1 MLLLPCH
8 QRAVETTSDTVNGET
23 FFDFLRGTVIP
34 QMTPYDGVNPHSIL
48 VLDNCSVHHICEVRQ
63 LLRQAG
69 ILCWFLPPYSPDLNP
84 TEELFSWIKYYL
96 KRHDDL
102 LQSISDPTRG
112 H

>member
-1 MLLLPCH
+1 M
-8 QRAVETTSDTVNGET
+8 
-23 FFDFLRGTVIP
+23 
-34 QMTPYDGVNPHSIL
+34 NPHSIL

-84 TEELFSWIKYYL
+84 IEELFSWIKYYL

-102 LQSISDPTRG
+102 LQSISDPTEVINAAFEAITPEDCNAWIATLGSHMQAILRNKLP